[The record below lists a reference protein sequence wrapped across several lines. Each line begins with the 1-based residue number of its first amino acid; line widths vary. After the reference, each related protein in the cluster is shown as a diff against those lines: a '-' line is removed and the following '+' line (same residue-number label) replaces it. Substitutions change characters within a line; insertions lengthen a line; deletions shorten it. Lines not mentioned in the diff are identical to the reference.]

1 MGKFSIEADV
11 AVTAKTLVE
20 AENETEARE
29 VFEKELMKSGRL
41 KYKINR
47 MAVFTDV
54 KKPDKNNN

>member
-11 AVTAKTLVE
+11 AVTTKTLVE
-20 AENETEARE
+20 AESETEARE

-41 KYKINR
+41 EYKINR

-54 KKPDKNNN
+54 KKPDKNN